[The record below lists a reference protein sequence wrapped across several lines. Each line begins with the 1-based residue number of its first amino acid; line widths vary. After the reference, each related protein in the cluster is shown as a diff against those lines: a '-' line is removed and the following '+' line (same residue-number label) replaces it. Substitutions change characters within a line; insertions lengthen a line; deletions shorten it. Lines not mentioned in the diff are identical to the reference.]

1 VAKEMA
7 KKIPNCHLRVI
18 EGAGHYSVPIRHIR
32 EILAD
37 LIATS
42 AS

>member
-1 VAKEMA
+1 MA
-7 KKIPNCHLRVI
+7 EKIPNCHLHII

-37 LIATS
+37 LIATPTS
-42 AS
+42 QNL

>member
-1 VAKEMA
+1 MA
-7 KKIPNCHLRVI
+7 KKILKCHLRVI

-37 LIATS
+37 LIAI
-42 AS
+42 